1 MPRVKKTA
9 AGEATTTAT
18 ANPKPEVSTPK
29 GQKIPKSAKKVESM
43 PQTSQNSKKVTS
55 IPETLPT
62 DAKPKPKPAAKPA
75 KPKAATAKTIAEAK
89 PEPVPKPTEKPAV
102 KRTRTKTT
110 AKPETTPEAALA
122 KSQKVA
128 PAKTPEPKPEKNSE
142 PKQTKTAAPAKPA
155 EKTPA
160 KTPAPAG
167 KFPDY
172 IRRAVAGEKVAVKK
186 FEPYGM
192 AVIHG
197 PDGRLSDI
205 LLSAWD
211 KDGNLLQYRQPAGA
225 VRVQW
230 VETELAKLETQIIRG
245 ER

>member
-1 MPRVKKTA
+1 
-9 AGEATTTAT
+9 
-18 ANPKPEVSTPK
+18 
-29 GQKIPKSAKKVESM
+29 M
-43 PQTSQNSKKVTS
+43 PQTFQNSKKVTS

-75 KPKAATAKTIAEAK
+75 KPKAATAKTTAEAK
-89 PEPVPKPTEKPAV
+89 PEPVPKPAEKPMA
-102 KRTRTKTT
+102 KRTKV
-110 AKPETTPEAALA
+110 KPEAAPEAAPA

-128 PAKTPEPKPEKNSE
+128 PAKTPEPKPEENSE
-142 PKQTKTAAPAKPA
+142 PKPTKTAAPAKPV

-167 KFPDY
+167 KFPEY
-172 IRRAVAGEKVAVKK
+172 IRRDVAGEKVAVKK

-197 PDGRLSDI
+197 PDGRLSNI

-225 VRVQW
+225 ARVQG
-230 VETELAKLETQIIRG
+230 VEAELAKIETQITKGKEVSENAQVLLR
-245 ER
+245 E